1 MKTSKPTP
9 PERGQALRMHELLD
23 AALQVFATQGYRHAR
38 VDDVAEA
45 AGVTKGAIYYYF
57 DTKEALLLGVI
68 NHFQAAAF
76 GRAEDALRDPALS
89 AATRIRMVIRKVFSG
104 RETTTGDRMLTLLLR
119 DVATEVPRA
128 HERWLRDG
136 PVRFWKLLGTL
147 VTEGKQHG
155 EFRSD
160 ADDEV
165 GARVL
170 ISGLM
175 LQFMWQQHAAA
186 VPGLVIDDD
195 RLLDSSTELFLAA
208 LRPVYAARSRHD

>member
-89 AATRIRMVIRKVFSG
+89 AATRIRMVIR
-104 RETTTGDRMLTLLLR
+104 TGAHLR
-119 DVATEVPRA
+119 PDAPVHVAAACRRRA
-128 HERWLRDG
+128 
-136 PVRFWKLLGTL
+136 
-147 VTEGKQHG
+147 
-155 EFRSD
+155 
-160 ADDEV
+160 
-165 GARVL
+165 GAR
-170 ISGLM
+170 
-175 LQFMWQQHAAA
+175 H
-186 VPGLVIDDD
+186 
-195 RLLDSSTELFLAA
+195 R
-208 LRPVYAARSRHD
+208 R